1 MSYRFLVIFVAI
13 FGMGCDSTRLTT
25 RMSLSNRITRAI
37 KYKFKDSPV
46 PRVMDCFDRF
56 CMGVEWDQR
65 LGDGKSEHNRVKANC
80 FVEGLT
86 QATFHDKNNGKF
98 PWALK
103 LEQSGHI
110 VAEELKAFLTS
121 GDERWAGP
129 RFVGTHYGENK

>member
-1 MSYRFLVIFVAI
+1 
-13 FGMGCDSTRLTT
+13 
-25 RMSLSNRITRAI
+25 
-37 KYKFKDSPV
+37 
-46 PRVMDCFDRF
+46 
-56 CMGVEWDQR
+56 MGVEWDER

-98 PWALK
+98 PWASK
-103 LEQSGHI
+103 LEQSGHV

-129 RFVGTHYGENK
+129 RFVGTHYGENKYSSLIMRMNVRHMRQSCSRLQLLLLLIM